1 MFSKKKNEQIFSC
14 TLIQGGLNE
23 RSATDIL
30 LEEAGRILSAR
41 DIPYDIIDVRSRE
54 IDFRDGRPMDKYSM
68 QTQESIEKMKRAS
81 AYIFSV
87 PVYAATVSGAVKN
100 IINLAG
106 QEMEKKVAGI
116 MAVSSGAAPYPASHE
131 LIDFLSKIVHVAT
144 VQPAVYASSEEFKDG
159 KIFDEELSVLIGEMI
174 DALLKRHKKA

>member
-106 QEMEKKVAGI
+106 QEMK
-116 MAVSSGAAPYPASHE
+116 
-131 LIDFLSKIVHVAT
+131 T
-144 VQPAVYASSEEFKDG
+144 
-159 KIFDEELSVLIGEMI
+159 
-174 DALLKRHKKA
+174 